1 MHPAHSSYFA
11 RRICVGRPT
20 NRLSHRGVFIS
31 ISGLFRLS
39 ACALVLL
46 FALCATPAGAEDF
59 RQGELEGSLDI
70 TVSHGFTFRGG
81 SRNESLIGSSNG
93 GRANSVNAD
102 DGNLNYDSG
111 IVSNASKFIGELDL
125 NFRNFGA
132 FARVNGFFDFE
143 NQNGDRARNELSPEA
158 KDLVGKDFEVLDL
171 YLTGSFDLGAA
182 AVDLRIGNHVISWGE
197 STFIQNS
204 INVINPFD
212 VTKLRTPGAEL
223 RDGLVPVPMVSVSAS
238 LNENV
243 SVEGFYQVKWDKTEI
258 DPPGSFFST
267 SDFVGAGG
275 NRVVLG
281 WGAIPDTGFSY
292 EALGPGLTQA
302 VNADLQS
309 FRIPSP
315 AAPGTLVPLPQRAQP
330 VFDPHFLNVYRG
342 GDGEPEDS
350 GQWGLALRYLA
361 DGLNNSEF
369 GFYFVNFH
377 SRLPVLS
384 GRTGTVQGVTDGLF
398 AAAAVGSPTSVTT
411 RAVTQAVTPLVTQ
424 AVTQQ
429 VTAAVTAQVP
439 PGTPPAAIQ
448 AATQQQVASI
458 VPGEVARQVTSN
470 VSRMAGLLAIDRY
483 VKTASY
489 FAEYP
494 EDINLLGVS
503 FNTTLGT
510 SGWALQGEYSRRL
523 DAPLQIDD
531 AEVFFAALT
540 PLTLDPATQ
549 RFCAN
554 SFSYCENQ
562 VGVFLPESYVQGY
575 IERDVSQ
582 IQATATKVFGPTLG
596 ADSLAFIAEAALMYV
611 HDMPDRSVLRL
622 EGPGTQTSG
631 NPFHSTAAGAHAGLP
646 TDPQDRFASATSYGY
661 RMAARLS
668 YLNAIGAVN
677 VSPRVSFQHDVKGT
691 SPGPGGPFI
700 EDRYAVTLGL
710 GASYLNR
717 WHFDMSF
724 TMFGGAG
731 RHNQVN
737 DRDFV
742 SATIKYLF

>member
-1 MHPAHSSYFA
+1 MHPDYSSHFA
-11 RRICVGRPT
+11 CRTSVGRPT

-70 TVSHGFTFRGG
+70 TVSHGFTFRTDD
-81 SRNESLIGSSNG
+81 RDKSLIGTANG
-93 GRANSVNAD
+93 GTGYSPNGD
-102 DGNLNYDSG
+102 DGNLNYDTG

-125 NFRNFGA
+125 NYRNFGA
-132 FARVNGFFDFE
+132 FARVHGLFDFE
-143 NQNGDRARNELSPEA
+143 NQNGDRARNELSQEA

-182 AVDLRIGNHVISWGE
+182 AVDLRLGNHVISWGE

-223 RDGLVPVPMVSVSAS
+223 RDGLVPVPMVSVSAT
-238 LNENV
+238 LNEYV
-243 SVEGFYQVKWDKTEI
+243 SVEGFYQVKWEKTEI
-258 DPPGSFFST
+258 DPPGSYFST
-267 SDFVGAGG
+267 NDYVGAGG
-275 NRVVLG
+275 RKIVLG
-281 WGAIPDTGFSY
+281 FADFPDTGYGF
-292 EALGPGLTQA
+292 GPLTA
-302 VNADLQS
+302 AINADLRAS
-309 FRIPSP
+309 
-315 AAPGTLVPLPQRAQP
+315 PLPLGEQLNPDPDFLSVRRIGDNEP
-330 VFDPHFLNVYRG
+330 V
-342 GDGEPEDS
+342 DS
-350 GQWGLALRYLA
+350 GQWGVALRYLA
-361 DGLNNSEF
+361 EGLNNTEF
-369 GFYFVNFH
+369 GFYFVNYH
-377 SRLPVLS
+377 SRLPVVS
-384 GRTGTVQGVTDGLF
+384 GRTGTAAGIQAGLLT
-398 AAAAVGSPTSVTT
+398 AQAVGSGTSNTA
-411 RAVTQAVTPLVTQ
+411 RAITQATTQAVTQ

-429 VTAAVTAQVP
+429 VTTAVTAQVP

-448 AATQQQVASI
+448 AAIQQQVAAR
-458 VPGEVARQVTSN
+458 VPGLVASEVRSQLGGL
-470 VSRMAGLLAIDRY
+470 AGLLAVDRY
-483 VKTASY
+483 AKTARY
-489 FAEYP
+489 IVEYP
-494 EDINLLGVS
+494 EDIKLLGVS

-510 SGWALQGEYSRRL
+510 SGWALQGEYSRRF
-523 DAPLQIDD
+523 DAPLQIDGS
-531 AEVFFAALT
+531 EVLFAALT
-540 PLTLDPATQ
+540 PLTIDPTSGSICPPTTL
-549 RFCAN
+549 FP
-554 SFSYCENQ
+554 YCRNQ
-562 VGVFLPESYVQGY
+562 VAPNGLLPDTYVQGY

-596 ADSLAFIAEAALMYV
+596 ADSLAFITEAALMYV

-622 EGPGTQTSG
+622 EGPGTDTSG
-631 NPFHSTAAGAHAGLP
+631 NPFHSTAAGAHGGKP
-646 TDPQDRFASATSYGY
+646 TDPLDRFASATSYGY
-661 RMAARLS
+661 RLAARLD

>member
-1 MHPAHSSYFA
+1 MYPVHSSHFA
-11 RRICVGRPT
+11 HRARIGRPT
-20 NRLSHRGVFIS
+20 RRLLAETVRESMSR
-31 ISGLFRLS
+31 LFRFAVCALALVFVLS
-39 ACALVLL
+39 AA
-46 FALCATPAGAEDF
+46 PAGAEDF
-59 RQGELEGSLDI
+59 THGELEGSLDI
-70 TVSHGFTFRGG
+70 TLSHGVTLRVGD
-81 SRNESLIGSSNG
+81 RDERLIGTTNG
-93 GRANSVNAD
+93 GVATSVNSD
-102 DGNLNYDSG
+102 DGNLNFDRG

-125 NFRNFGA
+125 NYRNFGA
-132 FARVNGFFDFE
+132 FARVHGFFDSE
-143 NQNGDRARNELSPEA
+143 NENGDRARSELSDEA

-171 YLTGSFDLGAA
+171 YLTGSFDLGDA
-182 AVDLRIGNHVISWGE
+182 AVDLRVGNHVISWGE

-223 RDGLVPVPMVSVSAS
+223 RDGLVPVPMVSFSAA
-238 LNENV
+238 LHQDL
-243 SVEGFYQVKWDKTEI
+243 SVEGFYQVKWEKTEI

-275 NRVVLG
+275 KRVVLG

-292 EALGPGLTQA
+292 EALGPGVTQA
-302 VNADLQS
+302 INADLAG

-315 AAPGTLVPLPQRAQP
+315 TAPGALTPLPQRAQAA
-330 VFDPHFLNVYRG
+330 FDPHFLNVFRS
-342 GDGEPEDS
+342 GDNEPEDS
-350 GQWGLALRYLA
+350 GQWGVALRYLA
-361 DGLNNSEF
+361 EGLNNTEF
-369 GFYFVNFH
+369 GFYFVNYH

-384 GRTGTVQGVTDGLF
+384 GRTGTVQGIQDGLF
-398 AAAAVGSPTSVTT
+398 AAAAVGSPTSTT
-411 RAVTQAVTPLVTQ
+411 ARAVTQAVTPLVTQ

-448 AATQQQVASI
+448 AEVRRQVAAI
-458 VPGEVARQVTSN
+458 VPGEVAKQVTSN

-483 VKTASY
+483 SKTAEY

-494 EDINLLGVS
+494 EDIQLFGLS
-503 FNTTLGT
+503 FNTVLGT
-510 SGWALQGEYSRRL
+510 SGWALQGEYSYRL

-540 PLTLDPATQ
+540 PLTIDPATG
-549 RFCAN
+549 RPCAN
-554 SFSYCENQ
+554 SFSYCRNQ
-562 VGVFLPESYVQGY
+562 VGVFAPDTYVQGY

-596 ADSLAFIAEAALMYV
+596 ADSLAFVAEAALMHV
-611 HDMPDRSVLRL
+611 HNMPDKSELRL

-631 NPFHSTAAGAHAGLP
+631 EPFHSTAAGAHAGLP
-646 TDPQDRFASATSYGY
+646 ADPQERFASATSYGY
-661 RMAARLS
+661 RLLARLS

-677 VSPRVSFQHDVKGT
+677 VAPRVSFQHDVKGT

-700 EDRYAVTLGL
+700 EDRIAVTLGM

-717 WHFDMSF
+717 WHFDVSL

-731 RHNQVN
+731 RHNQSN

-742 SATIKYLF
+742 SATVKYLF

>member
-1 MHPAHSSYFA
+1 MNPALSNCFA
-11 RRICVGRPT
+11 RRIRGGRPT
-20 NRLSHRGVFIS
+20 NHLNQGGGFESNSR
-31 ISGLFRLS
+31 LFRLS
-39 ACALVLL
+39 ACALALV
-46 FALCATPAGAEDF
+46 FVLCAVPANAWDF
-59 RQGELEGSLDI
+59 SEGELEGSLDI
-70 TVSHGFTFRGG
+70 TLSHGFTFRGG
-81 SRNESLIGSSNG
+81 TRDKRLIGTANG
-93 GRANSVNAD
+93 GSATSVNSD

-111 IVSNASKFIGELDL
+111 IVSNASKFIGELDM
-125 NFRNFGA
+125 NYRNFGA
-132 FARVNGFFDFE
+132 FARAHGFFDFE
-143 NQNGDRARNELSPEA
+143 NQSGERARNELSPEA

-171 YLTGSFDLGAA
+171 YLTGSFDLGGAA
-182 AVDLRIGNHVISWGE
+182 LDLRVGNHVLSWGE

-223 RDGLVPVPMVSVSAS
+223 RDGLVPVPMVSVSTALHES
-238 LNENV
+238 L
-243 SVEGFYQVKWDKTEI
+243 SVEGFYQVKWEKTEI

-275 NRVVLG
+275 RRVVLG

-302 VNADLQS
+302 VNADLRG

-315 AAPGTLVPLPQRAQP
+315 TAPGTLTPLPQRAQP
-330 VFDPHFLNVYRG
+330 VFDPHFLNVFRNR
-342 GDGEPEDS
+342 DNQPEDA
-350 GQWGLALRYLA
+350 GQWGVALRYLA
-361 DGLNNSEF
+361 EGLNNTEF
-369 GFYFVNFH
+369 GIFFVNYH
-377 SRLPVLS
+377 SRLPLLS

-411 RAVTQAVTPLVTQ
+411 QAVTQAVTPLVTQ

-439 PGTPPAAIQ
+439 PGTPPAVIQ
-448 AATQQQVASI
+448 AEIQRRVAGI
-458 VPGEVARQVTSN
+458 VPGEVAKQVTDN
-470 VSRMAGLLAIDRY
+470 VSTMAGLLAIDRY
-483 VKTASY
+483 VKTAGY

-494 EDINLLGVS
+494 EDIQLFGLS
-503 FNTTLGT
+503 FNTVLGT
-510 SGWALQGEYSRRL
+510 SGWALQGEYSYRM

-554 SFSYCENQ
+554 AFSYCRNQ
-562 VGVFLPESYVQGY
+562 VGVFAPESYVRGY

-596 ADSLAFIAEAALMYV
+596 ANSLAFIAEAALMYV
-611 HDMPDRSVLRL
+611 HDMPDRSELRL

-631 NPFHSTAAGAHAGLP
+631 NPFHSTAAGAHPGLP
-646 TDPQDRFASATSYGY
+646 TDPLDRFASSTSYGY
-661 RMAARLS
+661 RMAARLD

-677 VSPRVSFQHDVKGT
+677 VSPRISFQHDVKGT

-700 EDRYAVTLGL
+700 EDRIAVTFGL

-717 WHFDMSF
+717 WHFDVSF
-724 TMFGGAG
+724 TMFGGAD
-731 RHNQVN
+731 RHNQSG
-737 DRDFV
+737 DRDFA

>member
-1 MHPAHSSYFA
+1 MHPAHSSHFA
-11 RRICVGRPT
+11 RRTRVRRPM
-20 NRLSHRGVFIS
+20 NSLFRGGGFES
-31 ISGLFRLS
+31 ISRSLRFA
-39 ACALVLL
+39 ACAIALV

-59 RQGELEGSLDI
+59 THGELEGSLDI
-70 TVSHGFTFRGG
+70 TLSHGVTFRGG
-81 SRNESLIGSSNG
+81 DRNDSLIGTTNG
-93 GRANSVNAD
+93 GAATSVNSD
-102 DGNLNYDSG
+102 DGNLNYDTG

-125 NFRNFGA
+125 NYRNFGA
-132 FARVNGFFDFE
+132 FARVHGFFDFE
-143 NQNGDRARNELSPEA
+143 NENGDRARNELSPEA

-171 YLTGSFDLGAA
+171 YLTGSFDLGGA
-182 AVDLRIGNHVISWGE
+182 AVDLRLGNHVISWGE

-223 RDGLVPVPMVSVSAS
+223 RDGLVPVPMVSASAA
-238 LNENV
+238 LNEYV
-243 SVEGFYQVKWDKTEI
+243 SLEGFYQVKWEKTEI

-267 SDFVGAGG
+267 SDIAGAGG
-275 NRVVLG
+275 RRAVLG

-302 VNADLQS
+302 VNADLQG

-315 AAPGTLVPLPQRAQP
+315 TAPGTLTPLPQRAQP
-330 VFDPHFLNVYRG
+330 VFDPHFLNVFRG
-342 GDGEPEDS
+342 RDNEPEDS

-361 DGLNNSEF
+361 DGLNNTEF
-369 GFYFVNFH
+369 GFYVVKYH

-384 GRTGTVQGVTDGLF
+384 GRTGTVQGIQDGLF

-424 AVTQQ
+424 AVTEA
-429 VTAAVTAQVP
+429 VTAAVTAQLP
-439 PGTPPAAIQ
+439 PGTPPAVIQ
-448 AATQQQVASI
+448 AAIQQQVASR

-483 VKTASY
+483 SKTAGY
-489 FAEYP
+489 FVEYP
-494 EDINLLGVS
+494 EDIHLLGVS
-503 FNTTLGT
+503 FNTQLGT

-531 AEVFFAALT
+531 AELFFAALT
-540 PLTLDPATQ
+540 PLTLDPATGMP
-549 RFCAN
+549 CSN
-554 SFSYCENQ
+554 SFSYCRNQ
-562 VGVFLPESYVQGY
+562 IGVFGPETYIQGY

-582 IQATATKVFGPTLG
+582 VQATATRVFGPTLG
-596 ADSLAFIAEAALMYV
+596 ADSLAFVAEAALMYV
-611 HDMPDRSVLRL
+611 HDMPDKSELRL

-631 NPFHSTAAGAHAGLP
+631 EPFHSTPVGAHAGLP
-646 TDPQDRFASATSYGY
+646 ADPLDRFASSTSYGY
-661 RMAARLS
+661 RLAARLS
-668 YLNAIGAVN
+668 YLNAVGAVN
-677 VSPRVSFQHDVKGT
+677 ISPRVSFQHDVKGT

-700 EDRYAVTLGL
+700 EDRTAVTLGL

-717 WHFDMSF
+717 WHFDLSF

-731 RHNQVN
+731 RHNQAS

>member
-1 MHPAHSSYFA
+1 MHPDYSSHFA
-11 RRICVGRPT
+11 CRTSVGRPT
-20 NRLSHRGVFIS
+20 DRLSHRGVFRS

-81 SRNESLIGSSNG
+81 SRNEGLIGTTNG
-93 GRANSVNAD
+93 GRATSVNTD

-182 AVDLRIGNHVISWGE
+182 AVDLRLGNHVISWGE

-243 SVEGFYQVKWDKTEI
+243 SVEGFYQVKWEKTEI

-302 VNADLQS
+302 VNADLQG

-315 AAPGTLVPLPQRAQP
+315 TAPGTLTPLPQRDQP
-330 VFDPHFLNVYRG
+330 TFDPRFLNVFRT
-342 GDGEPEDS
+342 GDNEPEDS

-369 GFYFVNFH
+369 GFYFVNYH

-448 AATQQQVASI
+448 AAIRQQVASI

-483 VKTASY
+483 AKTAGY

>member
-1 MHPAHSSYFA
+1 MHPAHSSHFA
-11 RRICVGRPT
+11 HRARIGRST
-20 NRLSHRGVFIS
+20 NRLPAEAVRESMPR
-31 ISGLFRLS
+31 LFRL
-39 ACALVLL
+39 AVCALALVFVLS
-46 FALCATPAGAEDF
+46 AAPAGAEDF
-59 RQGELEGSLDI
+59 THGELEGSLDI
-70 TVSHGFTFRGG
+70 TLSHGVTLRVGE
-81 SRNESLIGSSNG
+81 RDESLIGTTNG
-93 GRANSVNAD
+93 GAATSVNSD
-102 DGNLNYDSG
+102 DGNLNFDRG
-111 IVSNASKFIGELDL
+111 VVSNASKFIGELDL
-125 NFRNFGA
+125 NYRNFGA
-132 FARVNGFFDFE
+132 FARVHGFFDFE
-143 NQNGDRARNELSPEA
+143 NENGDRARDELSPEA
-158 KDLVGKDFEVLDL
+158 KDLVGKDLEMLDL
-171 YLTGSFDLGAA
+171 YLTGSFDLGGSPI
-182 AVDLRIGNHVISWGE
+182 DLRLGNHVLSWGE

-238 LNENV
+238 LHESL
-243 SVEGFYQVKWDKTEI
+243 SVEGFYQVKWEKTEI

-275 NRVVLG
+275 RRVVLG

-302 VNADLQS
+302 INADLAG

-315 AAPGTLVPLPQRAQP
+315 TAPGALTPLPQRAQAA
-330 VFDPHFLNVYRG
+330 FDPHFLNVFRRA
-342 GDGEPEDS
+342 DNEPEDS
-350 GQWGLALRYLA
+350 GQWGVALRYLA
-361 DGLNNSEF
+361 EGLNNTEF
-369 GFYFVNFH
+369 GVYFVNFH

-384 GRTGTVQGVTDGLF
+384 GRTGTVQGIQDGLF
-398 AAAAVGSPTSVTT
+398 AAGAVGSPTSVTA

-439 PGTPPAAIQ
+439 PGTPPAVIQ
-448 AATQQQVASI
+448 AEVRRQVAAI
-458 VPGEVARQVTSN
+458 VPGEVAKQVTSN

-483 VKTASY
+483 VKTANY

-494 EDINLLGVS
+494 EDIQLFGLS
-503 FNTTLGT
+503 FNTVLGT
-510 SGWALQGEYSRRL
+510 SGWALQGELSYRM

-540 PLTLDPATQ
+540 PLTIDLATS
-549 RFCAN
+549 RPCSNDFP
-554 SFSYCENQ
+554 YCRNQ
-562 VGVFLPESYVQGY
+562 VGVFGPETYVQGY

-596 ADSLAFIAEAALMYV
+596 ADSLAFVAEAALMYV
-611 HDMPDRSVLRL
+611 HDMPDKSELRL

-631 NPFHSTAAGAHAGLP
+631 EPFHSTPAGGHAGLP
-646 TDPQDRFASATSYGY
+646 ADPLDRFASATSYGY
-661 RMAARLS
+661 RLAARLS

-677 VSPRVSFQHDVKGT
+677 VAPRVSFQHDVKGT

-700 EDRYAVTLGL
+700 EDRIAVTLGL

-717 WHFDMSF
+717 WHFDVSF

-731 RHNQVN
+731 RHNQAS

-742 SATIKYLF
+742 SATVKYLF

>member
-1 MHPAHSSYFA
+1 MHPSHFSNYAHRAMSERTA
-11 RRICVGRPT
+11 NHLAG
-20 NRLSHRGVFIS
+20 RGVFDS
-31 ISGLFRLS
+31 ISRPLRYA
-39 ACALVLL
+39 ACALALV
-46 FALCATPAGAEDF
+46 FALCAAPAGAWDIS
-59 RQGELEGSLDI
+59 QGELEGSLDI
-70 TVSHGFTFRGG
+70 TVSHGFTFRVDD
-81 SRNESLIGSSNG
+81 RDKSLIGTSNG
-93 GRANSVNAD
+93 GAANSVNAD
-102 DGNLNYDSG
+102 DGNLNYDTG

-125 NFRNFGA
+125 NLGNFGA
-132 FARVNGFFDFE
+132 FARVHGLFDFE
-143 NQNGDRARNELSPEA
+143 NQNGERARIELSDEA
-158 KDLVGKDFEVLDL
+158 KDLIGRDFEVLDL
-171 YLTGSFDLGAA
+171 YLTGSFDLGAVP
-182 AVDLRIGNHVISWGE
+182 VDMKLGSHVISWGE

-223 RDGLVPVPMVSVSAS
+223 REGLVPVPMVSASAA

-243 SVEGFYQVKWDKTEI
+243 TVEGFYQVKWDKTEI

-267 SDFVGAGG
+267 SDFIGAGG

-281 WGAIPDTGFSY
+281 WAAIPDTGFSY
-292 EALGPGLTQA
+292 EALGRGITQA
-302 VNADLQS
+302 INADLQG

-315 AAPGTLVPLPQRAQP
+315 ATPNALVPLPQRAQP
-330 VFDPHFLNVYRG
+330 VFDPHFLNVYRR
-342 GDGEPEDS
+342 GDNEPEDS

-361 DGLNNSEF
+361 EELNNTEF

-398 AAAAVGSPTSVTT
+398 AAAAVGSPTSITT
-411 RAVTQAVTPLVTQ
+411 QAITQAVTPLVTQ

-439 PGTPPAAIQ
+439 PGTPSAAIQ
-448 AATQQQVASI
+448 AAIQQQVAGI
-458 VPGEVARQVTSN
+458 VPGEVAKQVTSN

-483 VKTASY
+483 AKTAGY

-494 EDINLLGVS
+494 EDIKLLGVS
-503 FNTTLGT
+503 FNTQLGT

-531 AEVFFAALT
+531 AELFFAALT
-540 PLTLDPATQ
+540 PLTLDPTTQ
-549 RFCAN
+549 TFCAN
-554 SFSYCENQ
+554 SFSYCRNQ
-562 VGVFLPESYVQGY
+562 VGVFAPESYVQGY

-596 ADSLAFIAEAALMYV
+596 ANALVFVAEAALMYV
-611 HDMPDRSVLRL
+611 HDMPDKSELRL

-631 NPFHSTAAGAHAGLP
+631 NPFHSTATGAHAGLP
-646 TDPQDRFASATSYGY
+646 ADPLDRFADATSYGY
-661 RMAARLS
+661 RLLARLS

-677 VSPRVSFQHDVKGT
+677 VSPRVSFQHDVRGT

-700 EDRYAVTLGL
+700 EDRYAVTFGL

-717 WHFDMSF
+717 WQFDVSY

-737 DRDFV
+737 DRDFAT
-742 SATIKYLF
+742 ATIKYLF